1 MNVVTRK
8 FSTSFVNGI
17 LPVLLMVALLN
28 AGTSRAAEPLDSW
41 VRRTSTTANTLSVVT
56 YGNKLFVAVGLAG
69 TIVTSSNGV
78 TWTKRSSGTTEP
90 IYGVI
95 YGGDQFVAV
104 GGNGLVATSPN
115 GINWTI
121 RRSGTGVATYTVA
134 YGKGRYVAVG
144 DVILTSTDGITWISQ
159 NVPKV
164 STLAGPL
171 KNPDGPTLLIIP
183 DDFRVHT
190 LSGITF
196 VNNQFLA
203 VGAMQDIFSGTY
215 YPKIMTSI
223 DGVTWVART
232 APGINFALN
241 DGAYGNGEFVTVGL
255 SGAVVSSANGINWS
269 EQGRPSAG
277 NLNSV
282 TFAEGLF
289 VTVGDNGK
297 IFSSVDGS
305 TWKARTSPTTQ
316 TIYEVTFG
324 NGTFLAVGDGGTII
338 QSASFLVELGYSR
351 AGDQI
356 TLSWNSPAYVLQQ
369 SDEFGTSAAWSLTPG
384 GNVSPISITM
394 DGGAKCYRLL
404 KL

>member
-1 MNVVTRK
+1 MA
-8 FSTSFVNGI
+8 
-17 LPVLLMVALLN
+17 ALLN
-28 AGTSRAAEPLDSW
+28 AATAGAAEPLDSW
-41 VRRTSTTANTLSVVT
+41 VRRTSTTVNTLSVVT

-69 TIVTSSNGV
+69 TMVTSTNGV
-78 TWTKRSSGTTEP
+78 TWAKRSSGTTEP

-95 YGGDQFVAV
+95 YGGNQFVAV

-115 GINWTI
+115 GINWTT

-134 YGKGRYVAVG
+134 YGGGRYVAVG
-144 DVILTSTDGITWISQ
+144 DVILTSTDGITWNSR

-171 KNPDGPTLLIIP
+171 KNAGGPSILIPP
-183 DDFRVHT
+183 DDLRFHS
-190 LSGITF
+190 LSGITY
-196 VNNQFLA
+196 VDNQFLA

-215 YPKIMTSI
+215 YPKIMTSV
-223 DGVTWVART
+223 DGVTWIART
-232 APGINFALN
+232 APGDNFALN
-241 DGAYGNGEFVTVGL
+241 DGTFGNGEFVTVGL

-269 EQGRPSAG
+269 EQARPTTG

-297 IFSSVDGS
+297 IFSSVNGS

-324 NGTFLAVGDGGTII
+324 NGTFVAVGDGGTII
-338 QSASFLVELGYSR
+338 QSASLLVELGYSR

-369 SDEFGTSAAWSLTPG
+369 SDEIGASAAWSLTPG
-384 GNVSPISITM
+384 GAVSPISITM
-394 DGGAKCYRLL
+394 NGEAKCYRLL